1 MPTWLVIGLYAS
13 ILVMLS
19 VLVRWE
25 YKRAKKR
32 RPMPPL
38 DPFLREP

>member
-1 MPTWLVIGLYAS
+1 MPTWFVISLYSS
-13 ILVMLS
+13 ILAMLT